1 MPATAKI
8 SSEEAAR
15 RAAEVEAEASR
26 KAAEEMHE
34 LACQFLKGIGNAPK
48 NKTPKATFQTS
59 CSQNRL
65 VVRKGLE
72 EISFAPSN
80 NTVVQMGGVARLEAF
95 KEGGGLAAFAASQ
108 DKDEEGQSANKKSGS
123 SKDAVAVDLE
133 EGSERERESTEHKPG
148 AGWLGIGYQEVLKVE
163 DDARVK
169 GQCSPEPGSTVM
181 APGSQNES
189 PVPNLKVPPKESHVP
204 NLKVPST
211 AEEFKKGTRVF
222 NPSKGEYGTV
232 RQVRPNGKIE
242 VDSDSGIRI
251 FDSSN
256 FSNFH
261 IVLDACQ
268 ATSNNNNSNF
278 EESVNLQPSGDAKK
292 LNGSN
297 EPAVAEERTG
307 VLEGVNS
314 LSITKETDTNVE
326 VGPRSQKVVRA
337 SPAQHRSLKTAL
349 PTDRKIISDS
359 DVANAMHW
367 FSICEPTVAE
377 KAEVCYGVTWA
388 LDDRNERD

>member
-1 MPATAKI
+1 M

-26 KAAEEMHE
+26 RAAEEMHE

-48 NKTPKATFQTS
+48 NKTPKAMFQTS

-72 EISFAPSN
+72 ETSFASSN

-123 SKDAVAVDLE
+123 SKDAVAADVE
-133 EGSERERESTEHKPG
+133 EVSERERESTEHKPG
-148 AGWLGIGYQEVLKVE
+148 AGWLRTGYQEELKGE

-181 APGSQNES
+181 AVIAPGSQNGS

-268 ATSNNNNSNF
+268 ATSNNNHSNF
-278 EESVNLQPSGDAKK
+278 EESVNLQPSGDCKK
-292 LNGSN
+292 MHGSN
-297 EPAVAEERTG
+297 EAAVAEEHTG
-307 VLEGVNS
+307 VSEGVNS

-326 VGPRSQKVVRA
+326 VGPGSQKVVRA
-337 SPAQHRSLKTAL
+337 SPAQHRSLKSSL

-359 DVANAMHW
+359 DVAKAMHW
-367 FSICEPTVAE
+367 FSICEPTVAV
-377 KAEVCYGVTWA
+377 KAEVCYGLTWV
-388 LDDRNERD
+388 LDDRDERD